1 MDLSPLIT
9 FHFLASIVSSIAP
22 PATTER
28 NFSSSEILGKGIE
41 ALGGADALRAI
52 NGISYHS

>member
-1 MDLSPLIT
+1 MALSALVT
-9 FHFLASIVSSIAP
+9 FFLLATIVSSTAP
-22 PATTER
+22 PAH
-28 NFSSSEILGKGIE
+28 FSSSEILGKAIE